1 MLFVGFYSFY
11 ISVPKMNL
19 EQVVE
24 SALKDSRGT
33 YGIAIKNLKTEEAYS
48 FNSHQAYK
56 TGSLYKLWI
65 MATVFDQI
73 QKGVLTADETL
84 TGNIEELSKKFGIEP
99 ELELTEGTITL
110 TINRALTQMITIS
123 HNYAALLLT
132 EKIGLS
138 NVKLFLE
145 KYGFQEAKISGNAPI
160 STPSDIALFLEKL
173 HKGELA
179 SQEHTNKMLGLLKM
193 QKLND
198 KLPKYLPTGTVVAHK
213 TGEIDFLTHDAGIV
227 YTKNGDYVIVIFSES
242 DYPPGAKERIAQ
254 ISKAVYNYFL
264 GKEI

>member
-1 MLFVGFYSFY
+1 
-11 ISVPKMNL
+11 MNL
-19 EQVVE
+19 EQIVE
-24 SALKDSRGT
+24 NALKDSRGT

-48 FNSHQAYK
+48 FNSHEVYK

-65 MATVFDQI
+65 MATVFEQI
-73 QKGVLTADETL
+73 QKGVVMADETL
-84 TGNIEELSKKFGIEP
+84 TGNIEDLSKKFGIDPEP
-99 ELELTEGTITL
+99 ELTNITL
-110 TINRALTQMITIS
+110 TVNSALTQMITIS
-123 HNYAALLLT
+123 HNYAAILLT
-132 EKIGLS
+132 ERVGLS

-145 KYGFQEAKISGNAPI
+145 KYGFKESKISGNAPI
-160 STPSDIALFLEKL
+160 STPRDIAIFLERLYKS
-173 HKGELA
+173 ELA
-179 SQEHTNKMLGLLKM
+179 SQEYTNKMLGLLKM

-198 KLPKYLPTGTVVAHK
+198 KLPKYLPTGTIVAHK

-264 GKEI
+264 EKEI